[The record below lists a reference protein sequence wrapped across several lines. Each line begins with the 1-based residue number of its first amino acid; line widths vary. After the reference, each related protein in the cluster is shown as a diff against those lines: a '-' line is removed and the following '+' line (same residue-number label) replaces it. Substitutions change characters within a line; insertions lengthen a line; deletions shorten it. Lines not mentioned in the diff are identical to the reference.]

1 MLTAMER
8 STRLRR
14 WPLALVF
21 VLMACARGTVEDGPD
36 DGATTAPDA
45 QVPVSDE
52 GAPPVEDAGED
63 TGAPPVDVTTPVDDV
78 VAPWDA
84 APMDTSSVVD
94 ASMDAAPPDA
104 GAPDT
109 GPPDTGPPD
118 AGTPD
123 AAPDGSC
130 SPVPSTS
137 MCTNAVNLGNYCGDT
152 SCGVLCPS
160 TRARVVA
167 TRTGTTSQ
175 WFRARA
181 VECSLCGASTAA
193 RVNLTVPA
201 DANYDLFVYRSCG
214 SLRASSV
221 NAAGAPEQVQMSE
234 SESALDDDSFDYI
247 IEVRHVSGA
256 SCTPWTLT
264 IEARSSSGSS
274 C

>member
-1 MLTAMER
+1 MKR
-8 STRLRR
+8 PTRLRR
-14 WPLALVF
+14 WPLALAF
-21 VLMACARGTVEDGPD
+21 VLVACARGTVEDGPG
-36 DGATTAPDA
+36 DGATIAPDTQDPGTTPDA
-45 QVPVSDE
+45 
-52 GAPPVEDAGED
+52 GTPPAEDAGED
-63 TGAPPVDVTTPVDDV
+63 ASTPPVDVSTPLEDA
-78 VAPWDA
+78 VAPWD
-84 APMDTSSVVD
+84 V
-94 ASMDAAPPDA
+94 ASMDASSVMDATPPDA
-104 GAPDT
+104 T
-109 GPPDTGPPD
+109 PPDATPPD

-123 AAPDGSC
+123 TGTPDGSC
-130 SPVPSTS
+130 TPGPSTS
-137 MCTNAVNLGNYCGDT
+137 ACTNAVNLGSYCGDT

-193 RVNLTVPA
+193 RVNLTVPP
-201 DANYDLFVYRSCG
+201 DANYDLFVYRACG

-221 NAAGAPEQVQMSE
+221 NAAGVPEAVPMSE

-256 SCTPWTLT
+256 SCAPWTLT